1 MSALSNQLIGG
12 NEMNILNNN
21 IFEKYIVAKNIDEIS
36 KRSDRYKSWEYCYK
50 YFCNNKDKI
59 KENDENFLD
68 LASLH
73 LAFYL
78 ASWGMYR
85 GSSFLLQT
93 DYTVHKEAIKIL
105 KDAYVLT
112 DNKISNWNI
121 DILFGTKDGVV
132 NRLKE
137 YYKDIKN
144 QFKDKINDIT
154 DTLLTKILMGTLGI
168 TPAYDRFFIK
178 GVQLYNEVSEE
189 DNISTLFKKENFKS
203 LIKFAQKHE
212 EELNNLDIRLII
224 DESIPY
230 PLMKKIDMFFWN
242 IGKPWVIQEGDK
254 YYLTADKQ
262 NKKDVKEGKPYFN
275 YLEEKKN
282 LDSFEKAE
290 YEKYYSKKG

>member
-1 MSALSNQLIGG
+1 
-12 NEMNILNNN
+12 
-21 IFEKYIVAKNIDEIS
+21 
-36 KRSDRYKSWEYCYK
+36 
-50 YFCNNKDKI
+50 
-59 KENDENFLD
+59 
-68 LASLH
+68 
-73 LAFYL
+73 
-78 ASWGMYR
+78 MYR

-282 LDSFEKAE
+282 LDPFEKAE

>member
-1 MSALSNQLIGG
+1 
-12 NEMNILNNN
+12 MNILNSN

-50 YFCNNKDKI
+50 CFCNNKDKI

-121 DILFGTKDGVV
+121 DILFGVV
-132 NRLKE
+132 DQLKE

-144 QFKDKINDIT
+144 KFKDNINDIT

-178 GVQLYNEVSEE
+178 GVQLYNEVSKE
-189 DNISTLFKKENFKS
+189 DISTIFKRENFKS
-203 LIKFAQKHE
+203 LINFAQKHE
-212 EELNNLDIRLII
+212 KELNNLDIRLIV
-224 DESIPY
+224 DKSIPY

-254 YYLTADKQ
+254 YYLTDDKQ
-262 NKKDVKEGKPYFN
+262 NKKEVKKGNPYFN
-275 YLEEKKN
+275 YIEEKKN
-282 LDSFEKAE
+282 LDVFENSIKN
-290 YEKYYSKKG
+290 YYYKKG

>member
-1 MSALSNQLIGG
+1 
-12 NEMNILNNN
+12 MNILNSN

-50 YFCNNKDKI
+50 YFYNNKDKI

-112 DNKISNWNI
+112 DNKISNWDI
-121 DILFGTKDGVV
+121 DLLFGVV
-132 NRLKE
+132 DRLKE
-137 YYKDIKN
+137 YYRDIKN
-144 QFKDKINDIT
+144 KFKDSKNDIT

-178 GVQLYNEVSEE
+178 GVQLYNKVSK
-189 DNISTLFKKENFKS
+189 DNISTIFKKENFKS
-203 LIKFAQKHE
+203 LINFAQEHE
-212 EELNNLDIRLII
+212 EKLNNLDIRLII

-254 YYLTADKQ
+254 YYLIDNKQ
-262 NKKDVKEGKPYFN
+262 NKKEEEKVNSYFN
-275 YLEEKKN
+275 CLDENKN
-282 LDSFEKAE
+282 LDPFEKEE
-290 YEKYYSKKG
+290 YEKYYCKKG